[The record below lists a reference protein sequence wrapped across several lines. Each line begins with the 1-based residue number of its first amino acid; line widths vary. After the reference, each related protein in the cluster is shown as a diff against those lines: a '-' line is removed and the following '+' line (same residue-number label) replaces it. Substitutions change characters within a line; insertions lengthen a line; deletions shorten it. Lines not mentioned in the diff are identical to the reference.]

1 MWSGRSRV
9 RIPSLTLVGK
19 PCLVADDVAVP
30 ILICYHDPALYGKM
44 PYTRVMTKTQQSR
57 VELRLPTAEKELGQ
71 TAADLLGESL
81 SEFYR
86 RAARAE
92 AERVLAERQRI
103 VVDLDVAERVLAA
116 LDRPGKRNERL
127 ARLWEKPSLL
137 GA

>member
-1 MWSGRSRV
+1 
-9 RIPSLTLVGK
+9 
-19 PCLVADDVAVP
+19 
-30 ILICYHDPALYGKM
+30 LYGKM

-57 VELRLPTAEKELGQ
+57 VELRLPAAEKELGQ

-103 VVDLDVAERVLAA
+103 VVDLEVAERVLAA
-116 LDRPGKRNERL
+116 LDRPGERNDRL
-127 ARLWEKPSLL
+127 ARLWEKPSVL
-137 GA
+137 GT